1 MKPRRFPFPALT
13 EIQRLALPLTM
24 AGRNALLLAPT
35 GSGKTLAAFYS
46 VLEMLRT
53 QAAAGTLGNKVRA
66 VYLSPLK
73 ALTRDIQRSLDRLVD
88 AKAGIRVEVRTGDT
102 ELKQRARQQRKH
114 PHLLLTTP
122 ESLAS
127 LLSQRG
133 WAGAFD
139 VETAIVDEVHA
150 LAENKRGTLTA
161 LCLERLEHRAGR
173 PMQRIGMS
181 ATASPA
187 EAAARLLCGA
197 RDCAVAQVDVTR
209 AIRLEV
215 AEPGDGVN
223 LLAGGWGPDRIA
235 PLAAEMIRKARCT
248 LAFTSTRSAAERLAL
263 LLKESMPDLA
273 EQIGIHHG
281 SIGKEARERIES
293 ELAEGRLRAVVC
305 SSSLELGVDFQ
316 AVDQVLLIG
325 TPRGVSRAVQRLGR
339 SGHRVDGVAS
349 GAVAPLSLPDLLEC
363 AAVVEAARSGRLDAM
378 RVPTKPLDVLA
389 QTLLGMAVEREWE
402 VEEAFDMVRRAGPY
416 LDLGRDEFNEVL
428 EYLEGKGRVLSN
440 YPAYGKV
447 VVEAGR
453 FRVSSKKTARD
464 YYQNIGCISD
474 AYQIRVLS
482 RGNRK
487 LGEVE
492 EGFLASLRQGEA
504 FVIAGKAVKVKTLE
518 ADTAIVEP
526 AEAEGAKTPRW
537 MGGKMPL
544 SAQLAEEEVRLRRA
558 LRDAWDRGG
567 AEAVRIAMEKDWR
580 LAPGIASRIA
590 GYVERQTKAAPVPVD
605 RPVMVERLLLRGRTR
620 LLLFHNVA
628 GRAANRSLAWVAAHR
643 FASEQERRPSVVAHY
658 DDHAFLLSVDARL
671 APDAL
676 DMQAWFRPQGFE
688 EDLREALRGTETL
701 GRKFRAVAETGVLL
715 PRRSQEGRTGARNAT
730 WSASLLYSTLMR
742 YEPGHPLLREALRQ
756 SLEDELDGFR
766 ALESA
771 RRIYA
776 SDWEVFDLPR
786 PSPFAL
792 PLFATFQREVLMTQ
806 SPDDA
811 LEDVA
816 ERLYR
821 DWEESQ

>member
-1 MKPRRFPFPALT
+1 MKPARFPFPALT
-13 EIQRLALPLTM
+13 EIQRLALPLTT
-24 AGRNALLLAPT
+24 AGKNALLLAPT
-35 GSGKTLAAFYS
+35 GHGKTLAAFYS
-46 VLEMLRT
+46 VLEGLRRDAGT
-53 QAAAGTLGNKVRA
+53 GTLGNAVKA
-66 VYLSPLK
+66 VYVSPLK
-73 ALTRDIQRSLDRLVD
+73 ALTRDIHRNLERLLDPG
-88 AKAGIRVEVRTGDT
+88 AGIRVEVRTGDT
-102 ELKQRARQQRKH
+102 DLKERARQQRKR

-127 LLSQRG
+127 LLSQQG
-133 WAGAFD
+133 WADAFD
-139 VETAIVDEVHA
+139 VEAVIVDEIHA
-150 LAENKRGTLTA
+150 LAENKRGTLAA
-161 LCLERLEHRAGR
+161 LCLERLEHRSPR
-173 PMQRIGMS
+173 PLQRIGLS
-181 ATASPA
+181 ATAWPV
-187 EAAARLLCGA
+187 EAAKRFLCGS
-197 RDCAVAQVDVTR
+197 RECAVAQVDLAR

-215 AEPGDGVN
+215 AEPGDDIQ
-223 LLAGGWGPDRIA
+223 LLLGGWGPDRIA
-235 PLAAEMIRKARCT
+235 PLAADLISKARCT

-263 LLKESMPDLA
+263 LLRESMPDLA
-273 EQIGIHHG
+273 ARIEVHHG
-281 SIGKEARERIES
+281 SIGKDARERIES
-293 ELAEGRLRAVVC
+293 DLAGGQLRAVVC

-349 GAVAPLSLPDLLEC
+349 GSVAPLSLPDLLEC
-363 AAVVEAARSGRLDAM
+363 AAVVEAARAGRLDQM
-378 RVPTKPLDVLA
+378 RVPAKPLDVLA
-389 QTLLGMAVEREWE
+389 QTLLGMAVEREWG
-402 VEEAFDMVRRAGPY
+402 VEEAFEVVRRAGPY
-416 LDLGRDEFNEVL
+416 LELGRDEFGEVL

-447 VVEAGR
+447 VVEDGR

-464 YYQNIGCISD
+464 YYVNIGCISD

-518 ADTAIVEP
+518 GDTAIVEP

-558 LRDAWDRGG
+558 LRIAWDRGG
-567 AEAVRIAMEKDWR
+567 ADGVRLAMEREWR
-580 LAPGIASRIA
+580 LPPGVASRIA
-590 GYVERQTKAAPVPVD
+590 AYVERQTKAAPVPVD
-605 RPVMVERLLLRGRTR
+605 CPVQVERLLLRGRTR

-628 GRAANRSLAWVAAHR
+628 GRAVNRSLAWVAAQR
-643 FASEQERRPSVVAHY
+643 FALEQERRPSVVAHY

-671 APDAL
+671 APDPV
-676 DMQAWFRPQGFE
+676 DMAAWFRPEGFE
-688 EDLREALRGTETL
+688 ADLLQALRGTETL

-715 PRRSQEGRTGARNAT
+715 PKRAKEGRTGARNAT
-730 WSASLLYSTLMR
+730 WSASLLYRTLMH
-742 YEPGHPLLREALRQ
+742 YEPEHPLLREALRQ
-756 SLEDELDGFR
+756 SLEDELDAFR

-771 RRIYA
+771 RRIYQ

-821 DWEESQ
+821 DWEENQ